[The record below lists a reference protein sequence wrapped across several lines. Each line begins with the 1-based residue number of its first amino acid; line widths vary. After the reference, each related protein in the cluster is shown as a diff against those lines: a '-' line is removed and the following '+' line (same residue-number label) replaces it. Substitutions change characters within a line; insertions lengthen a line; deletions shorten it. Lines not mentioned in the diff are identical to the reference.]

1 MIAVTETKTVDPG
14 SAWFSMD
21 SVRHGHL
28 CTITR
33 GRQGCL
39 PNGDVALAGGRR
51 GVTWDRASDREV
63 PSHSAGSG
71 GRRAGTSAER
81 GDGEAP
87 VGVDLRLMLTA
98 LRVRLQL
105 ERCAELARHIAERA
119 GFCRPVSR
127 RCRGVVRRDGTRWH
141 EDVGKASAAWEQRD
155 PQVAAVLDAAMTS
168 SMGLAVKP
176 PSAARIAP
184 RTAKST
190 SSGRPAT
197 PKPCAVEVGRSRRHR
212 GRRRSA
218 RDGYKT
224 AAVNGGVCV
233 LRADGASSEVGMR
246 TGLCGRPGSSSAR
259 RVPVGVVRLV

>member
-39 PNGDVALAGGRR
+39 PNGDIALAGGRR

-105 ERCAELARHIAERA
+105 ERCAELARHIVERA

-141 EDVGKASAAWEQRD
+141 EDVGKGVSCLGATLSPGCCRPRRSDDE
-155 PQVAAVLDAAMTS
+155 LDGPCGEAT
-168 SMGLAVKP
+168 VR
-176 PSAARIAP
+176 ARIAP
-184 RTAKST
+184 WTAKST

-212 GRRRSA
+212 GRRRYS
-218 RDGYKT
+218 
-224 AAVNGGVCV
+224 V
-233 LRADGASSEVGMR
+233 
-246 TGLCGRPGSSSAR
+246 R
-259 RVPVGVVRLV
+259 RL